1 MKFFITFL
9 LLIFTNLPVIAIDT
23 KASEAIVYDYNT
35 QEVIFEKEADK
46 LIYPASM
53 TKIMTAY
60 VVFDRINNTSL
71 SIDDRCTVSPKAY
84 RMGGSRS
91 FLEINDKVSISD
103 LLRGI
108 IIQSGNDA
116 SVTIAEC
123 LSGTENDFS
132 KLMNWYANALGLKN
146 THFINASGWPDDN
159 HYSTVRDL
167 AILCY
172 ALIRDFPQL
181 YTYFQEKE
189 FTYNSIRQ
197 TNRNRLLREV
207 DGADGLKT
215 GYLKSSGWGIAAS
228 AFREDRR
235 IIVVLNGT
243 NSSRTRLL
251 ESEKLINW
259 AFRET
264 TQKTIL
270 EKGQII
276 KEVDIWLGSKPT
288 INLIIGED
296 VITTL
301 SFEQIKTLK
310 STIEYEKPI
319 SAPFKAGDHLGN
331 MIIEISGK
339 QNIEVPLVAEKNID
353 KSINPLFRLFAAI
366 KYLIFGTSLDE

>member
-181 YTYFQEKE
+181 YTYFQERE

-276 KEVDIWLGSKPT
+276 KGVDIWLGSKPT

>member
-60 VVFDRINNTSL
+60 VVFDRIKNTSL